1 MQISVVGLDI
11 AKQVFQVHAADVDGR
26 PVAQLKLRRAQV
38 LDYFRALPPCLV
50 GMEACATAHHWARE
64 LSALGHAV
72 RLMPPAYVKPYVK
85 RNKTDAA
92 DAEAIAEAVTR
103 PTMRF
108 VPVKSAEQQ
117 AALMLHRV
125 RELLVR
131 QRTMLATAIRAH
143 LAEFGIIAPQGI
155 HRVEMLT
162 KEVND
167 PAVPPLARDA
177 LMLLVDELASVW
189 QRIDELEVRLV
200 ALHRADEVSRRLA
213 SIPGVGPITA
223 MAIANTVPDPSMFR
237 SGREFA
243 AWLGSRQRAIQAVAR
258 IDWGG
263 YPSAATATSG
273 ICSTSERVM
282 QSALPTPPGEQL
294 QIDFGERRVEIAG
307 VATKVFFFVATLG
320 YSRRL
325 HVRAFGHEKQESWF
339 AGMESTFQ
347 AFGGIAREVLL
358 DNARALV
365 LHHDPSSREVV
376 LHPRLHGRW
385 SRGREGTNAT
395 LSSRFAAVRVRPAHL
410 DYWLSEPHAE
420 EWLLI
425 EQPDGEAEPTKY
437 WLSSLPGTT
446 PLPDLVANA
455 KLRWRIERD
464 YQDRRQRRHP
474 YLLFC

>member
-11 AKQVFQVHAADVDGR
+11 AKQVFQVHTADVEGR

-143 LAEFGIIAPQGI
+143 LAEFGIIALQGI
-155 HRVEMLT
+155 HRVEMLA
-162 KEVND
+162 KEVNE

-243 AWLGSRQRAIQAVAR
+243 AWFGLTPKSHSSGGKDRLGRISKRGDRYIRHLLYIGAGNAIRFAKARAATGEVWIRGLQERRPPKVVIIALANKMAR
-258 IDWGG
+258 IAWALMIRGQSFRS
-263 YPSAATATSG
+263 PAVVAA
-273 ICSTSERVM
+273 
-282 QSALPTPPGEQL
+282 
-294 QIDFGERRVEIAG
+294 
-307 VATKVFFFVATLG
+307 
-320 YSRRL
+320 
-325 HVRAFGHEKQESWF
+325 
-339 AGMESTFQ
+339 
-347 AFGGIAREVLL
+347 
-358 DNARALV
+358 
-365 LHHDPSSREVV
+365 
-376 LHPRLHGRW
+376 
-385 SRGREGTNAT
+385 
-395 LSSRFAAVRVRPAHL
+395 
-410 DYWLSEPHAE
+410 
-420 EWLLI
+420 
-425 EQPDGEAEPTKY
+425 
-437 WLSSLPGTT
+437 
-446 PLPDLVANA
+446 
-455 KLRWRIERD
+455 
-464 YQDRRQRRHP
+464 
-474 YLLFC
+474 

>member
-11 AKQVFQVHAADVDGR
+11 AKQVFQVHTADVEGR

-155 HRVEMLT
+155 HRVEMLA
-162 KEVND
+162 KEVNE

-243 AWLGSRQRAIQAVAR
+243 AWLGLTPKSHSSGGKDRLGRISKRGDRYIRHLLYIGAGNAIRFAKARAATGEAWIRGLQERRPPKVVIIALANKMAR
-258 IDWGG
+258 IAWALMIRGQSFRS
-263 YPSAATATSG
+263 PAVVAA
-273 ICSTSERVM
+273 
-282 QSALPTPPGEQL
+282 
-294 QIDFGERRVEIAG
+294 
-307 VATKVFFFVATLG
+307 
-320 YSRRL
+320 
-325 HVRAFGHEKQESWF
+325 
-339 AGMESTFQ
+339 
-347 AFGGIAREVLL
+347 
-358 DNARALV
+358 
-365 LHHDPSSREVV
+365 
-376 LHPRLHGRW
+376 
-385 SRGREGTNAT
+385 
-395 LSSRFAAVRVRPAHL
+395 
-410 DYWLSEPHAE
+410 
-420 EWLLI
+420 
-425 EQPDGEAEPTKY
+425 
-437 WLSSLPGTT
+437 
-446 PLPDLVANA
+446 
-455 KLRWRIERD
+455 
-464 YQDRRQRRHP
+464 
-474 YLLFC
+474 